1 MSVFVRASTGP
12 SSQSRWFER
21 ILPEKC
27 VLFGNAFIQ
36 VCLIL
41 DSPSSVVFAIVE
53 AGDIPAELKTNTCT
67 RDPFAGVPGEFNCLK
82 SHVAHSG

>member
-1 MSVFVRASTGP
+1 MSVFVRSSTGP

-53 AGDIPAELKTNTCT
+53 LVDIPAEQKQILVRETDL
-67 RDPFAGVPGEFNCLK
+67 RVCLV
-82 SHVAHSG
+82 SVIV